1 VSDGLLLAL
10 RTSLSLTVVLLVVW
24 GAARLLGRMQGH
36 HGGGVLEV
44 LARQPV
50 GRTASVAVVRV
61 ADRAYVLGVTEQSI
75 TLLEE
80 TGLDDLQDAESARPL
95 PPRVRRTPLDRSPG
109 PTSVSVPDGHA
120 TSAGTL
126 HGSVL
131 APSTWRQA
139 VEVVRERTVRR

>member
-36 HGGGVLEV
+36 HG
-44 LARQPV
+44 
-50 GRTASVAVVRV
+50 
-61 ADRAYVLGVTEQSI
+61 DRAYVLGVTEQSI

-80 TGLDDLQDAESARPL
+80 TGLDDLQDAEAARPL

-109 PTSVSVPDGHA
+109 RTSMSVPDGHA